1 MESETQTKLSAE
13 AERKRKALI
22 KEKLAFDGWL
32 EFYED
37 VYKGG
42 GEDL

>member
-1 MESETQTKLSAE
+1 MKSEQASKESAE

-37 VYKGG
+37 ANEAG
-42 GEDL
+42 GEGL

>member
-1 MESETQTKLSAE
+1 MKSEQASKEPAE
-13 AERKRKALI
+13 AERTKRALI